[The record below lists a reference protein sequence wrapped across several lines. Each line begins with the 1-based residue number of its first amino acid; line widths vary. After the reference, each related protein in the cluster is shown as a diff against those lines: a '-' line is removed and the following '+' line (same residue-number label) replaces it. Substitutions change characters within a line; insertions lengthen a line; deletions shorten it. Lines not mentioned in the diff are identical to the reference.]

1 MPLLLKA
8 LLKAFL
14 IILGIK
20 LVIRPLARRGGF
32 CIRITLRSISFAFT
46 GFRGFVSGVLDTV

>member
-20 LVIRPLARRGGF
+20 PIIGPLARRRGF
-32 CIRITLRSISFAFT
+32 CIRITLRSIDFVFISFK
-46 GFRGFVSGVLDTV
+46 GFVLSVLDTV

>member
-14 IILGIK
+14 IILGVK
-20 LVIRPLARRGGF
+20 PVIGPLARRKGF
-32 CIRITLRSISFAFT
+32 CIRMTLRSIGFAFT
-46 GFRGFVSGVLDTV
+46 GFGGFVSGVLDAV

>member
-20 LVIRPLARRGGF
+20 PIIGPLARRGGF
-32 CIRITLRSISFAFT
+32 CIRITLRFISFAFT

>member
-20 LVIRPLARRGGF
+20 PIIGPLARRGGF
-32 CIRITLRSISFAFT
+32 CIRITLYSISFAFT
-46 GFRGFVSGVLDTV
+46 GFGGFVLSVLDTV

>member
-20 LVIRPLARRGGF
+20 PIIGPLTRRGGF
-32 CIRITLRSISFAFT
+32 CIRITLCSISFAFT
-46 GFRGFVSGVLDTV
+46 GFGGFVLGVLDAV

>member
-1 MPLLLKA
+1 M
-8 LLKAFL
+8 
-14 IILGIK
+14 LGVK
-20 LVIRPLARRGGF
+20 PVIGPLAKRGGF

>member
-14 IILGIK
+14 IMLGVK
-20 LVIRPLARRGGF
+20 PVIGPLARRGGF

-46 GFRGFVSGVLDTV
+46 GFRGFVLGVLDAV